1 MLENY
6 DCISEM
12 SDTRITVFGKKDA
25 VEISGETLSIQDIRK
40 SAMVIGGSISEIVFL
55 KRRAAE

>member
-1 MLENY
+1 
-6 DCISEM
+6 M
-12 SDTRITVFGKKDA
+12 SDTRIKVFGKKDA